1 MRAGGVAVG
10 TRTQLFVDDFLI
22 AESEGV
28 SERLH
33 SMTRLP
39 EPVLQAAA
47 PWERP
52 AVGGLWGAANALY
65 DPDER
70 RFRMW
75 YQSLGAYP
83 ALPPADPGYQCYVES
98 PDGLHWER
106 PNLGLFDYEGSTAN
120 NIIGA
125 SSRGYGPAHGMLDCA
140 AMAAVEPP
148 EVRFKSVGCEARD
161 GEGRITHGV
170 SFSPDGVHWRP
181 YEHNP
186 ILSGYQRGDAS
197 SAAMLQFGPTPEGP
211 ADFPRAR
218 YAVFPKMHVE
228 IGQQSHDVPWRRRC
242 WAVCTS
248 VDEADTGSGPGTGD
262 LPFTNWTEPML
273 VLAPDQ
279 RDDDMAVERL
289 EQARPLLLRQ
299 HPDDY
304 RCEFYGLVVWR
315 SGDTFLGML
324 WVYDAALELSRIG
337 GGSEYAIVEVQLIAS
352 RNLIQWQRVGNRQP
366 VIARGE
372 LGTFDSHM
380 IFYHSRPLTVGD
392 EWWVYYVGFNEGHA
406 AKALYD
412 EALRERY
419 WADIRAGRRH
429 FPAIGLAKV
438 RRDGFVSR
446 DAGAA
451 GGTLTTRL
459 MEPGGSRLEVNATV
473 APGGALTVAV
483 QDEQGRDL
491 PGFGVSDC
499 TLLKGDSLRH
509 AVRWGDRQGDDGWRA
524 RPVRLRFHLRDAS
537 LYGFRWM
544 DGAD

>member
-1 MRAGGVAVG
+1 MVPEPWGVPGLRAAAG
-10 TRTQLFVDDFLI
+10 TRAT
-22 AESEGV
+22 
-28 SERLH
+28 
-33 SMTRLP
+33 
-39 EPVLQAAA
+39 
-47 PWERP
+47 
-52 AVGGLWGAANALY
+52 NAT
-65 DPDER
+65 
-70 RFRMW
+70 
-75 YQSLGAYP
+75 ST
-83 ALPPADPGYQCYVES
+83 S

-106 PNLGLFDYEGSTAN
+106 PNLGLFAYEGSTAN

-161 GEGRITHGV
+161 AEGRITHGV

-186 ILSGYQRGDAS
+186 VLRGYQRGDAS

-248 VDEADTGSGPGTGD
+248 VDDADGR
-262 LPFTNWTEPML
+262 PFTNWTEPML

-289 EQARPLLLRQ
+289 EEARPLLLRH

-324 WVYDAALELSRIG
+324 WVYDAAFELSRIG

-352 RNLIQWQRVGNRQP
+352 RNLIHWQPRRQP
-366 VIARGE
+366 AA
-372 LGTFDSHM
+372 
-380 IFYHSRPLTVGD
+380 GD
-392 EWWVYYVGFNEGHA
+392 CTG
-406 AKALYD
+406 
-412 EALRERY
+412 
-419 WADIRAGRRH
+419 RAGY
-429 FPAIGLAKV
+429 V
-438 RRDGFVSR
+438 
-446 DAGAA
+446 
-451 GGTLTTRL
+451 
-459 MEPGGSRLEVNATV
+459 
-473 APGGALTVAV
+473 
-483 QDEQGRDL
+483 
-491 PGFGVSDC
+491 
-499 TLLKGDSLRH
+499 
-509 AVRWGDRQGDDGWRA
+509 
-524 RPVRLRFHLRDAS
+524 
-537 LYGFRWM
+537 
-544 DGAD
+544 

>member
-70 RFRMW
+70 QFRMW

-140 AMAAVEPP
+140 AMAPVEPP

-161 GEGRITHGV
+161 AEGRITHGV
-170 SFSPDGVHWRP
+170 SFSPDGVKWRP

-248 VDEADTGSGPGTGD
+248 VDDAAG

-337 GGSEYAIVEVQLIAS
+337 G
-352 RNLIQWQRVGNRQP
+352 WQRVRYRRGTADREPQPDPMAARRQP
-366 VIARGE
+366 ATGDCTGRVGHVRQPHDLLPLAPADRRG
-372 LGTFDSHM
+372 
-380 IFYHSRPLTVGD
+380 RVVG
-392 EWWVYYVGFNEGHA
+392 VLRGVQRGPRRQS
-406 AKALYD
+406 
-412 EALRERY
+412 ALRR
-419 WADIRAGRRH
+419 
-429 FPAIGLAKV
+429 
-438 RRDGFVSR
+438 
-446 DAGAA
+446 GAA
-451 GGTLTTRL
+451 GAILGRHPGRAAALPGDWVGEGAAGRVRL
-459 MEPGGSRLEVNATV
+459 ARRRGCGRHADDAVDGAGREPAGGQRDHCARWG
-473 APGGALTVAV
+473 ADGGGA
-483 QDEQGRDL
+483 G
-491 PGFGVSDC
+491 
-499 TLLKGDSLRH
+499 
-509 AVRWGDRQGDDGWRA
+509 
-524 RPVRLRFHLRDAS
+524 
-537 LYGFRWM
+537 
-544 DGAD
+544 